1 MKKISQ
7 KLLSRI
13 IKNNRE
19 KTNLSQIEL
28 ANKTGI
34 NRAMISKIE
43 SGKYMPSIEQLEIL
57 EETLNFSIEDVL
69 VDDEIK

>member
-43 SGKYMPSIEQLEIL
+43 SGNICHQL
-57 EETLNFSIEDVL
+57 NN
-69 VDDEIK
+69 